1 MVWAMVLSS
10 LLFPSP
16 LLIVQPRAPIPLP
29 SFFFGGLWGVH
40 YPEADL
46 GSTENGGPFA
56 QVESLQT

>member
-29 SFFFGGLWGVH
+29 SFFFGGLWGFTILRQTQ
-40 YPEADL
+40 DL
-46 GSTENGGPFA
+46 QKMEDHSPK
-56 QVESLQT
+56 